1 MIANGAKCDENSE
14 AKDRVLDL
22 AHSIV
27 SLVLT
32 GHQELKGLC
41 PSPHKVSVLFSES
54 GYRSKNEM

>member
-1 MIANGAKCDENSE
+1 MIASGAKRDENSE
-14 AKDRVLDL
+14 ARDKVQDL

-27 SLVLT
+27 SLVFK

-41 PSPHKVSVLFSES
+41 PSPQKVSVLFNES